1 MNYLLIEDPGDGHSV
16 TYGAEVE
23 EDKIVLTYKGHAWT
37 SLCRGKEAARMLDDG
52 NLDNIIVK
60 IGKRKIKFNLEEL
73 DLICL
78 LMELRQGETKWV
90 RTLEKYKLV
99 E

>member
-23 EDKIVLTYKGHAWT
+23 EDKIVLIYKGHAWT
-37 SLCRGKEAARMLDDG
+37 SLCRGGEAARMLDDD
-52 NLDNIIVK
+52 NDNIIVT
-60 IGKRKIKFNLEEL
+60 IGKRNIKFNLEEL
-73 DLICL
+73 YLIRL
-78 LMELRQGETKWV
+78 LMELREGETKWV